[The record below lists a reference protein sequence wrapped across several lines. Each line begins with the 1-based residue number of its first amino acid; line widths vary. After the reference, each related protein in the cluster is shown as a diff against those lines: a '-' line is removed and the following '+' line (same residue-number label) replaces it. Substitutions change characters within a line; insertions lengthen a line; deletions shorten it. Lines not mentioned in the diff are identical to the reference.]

1 MLSGLLKKKKMKPWE
16 IPAHP
21 GESPADHKERRR
33 RAYFEEQRE
42 NNIEWFKRMDFQI
55 DVAGLRVLDLGCG
68 HGALSIGLA
77 ERGAAEVVG
86 LDLDADRIDFANRTL
101 TRSFPEL
108 GDRIQFQ
115 CENVFNLK
123 DQFDLIVSKD
133 AFEHIDD
140 LAGVIHHL
148 HGLLKPGGHLAPGF
162 SPLYFSPFGDH
173 ARFAMKL
180 PWAHA
185 VTPEALA
192 LRWLKSRTG
201 TAAQSSMD
209 LGLNR
214 LTPSEFRAIFADPQ
228 AWDDVRI
235 QYNRGDNGLF
245 PVFNALRQIQPL
257 ERFFT
262 TSIYAVA
269 RKATVHTGRAQGLAR

>member
-1 MLSGLLKKKKMKPWE
+1 MLAGLFRNTKMKPWE
-16 IPAHP
+16 IPVLP

-33 RAYFEEQRE
+33 QAYFEEQRE
-42 NNIEWFKRMDFQI
+42 NNLEWFKRMDFQM
-55 DVAGLRVLDLGCG
+55 DVAGMRVLDLGCG

-86 LDLDADRIDFANRTL
+86 LDLDDDRIDFAQRNL

-108 GDRIQFQ
+108 QDRIHFR
-115 CENVFNLK
+115 CENVLHM
-123 DQFDLIVSKD
+123 DEQFDLIVSKD

-140 LAGVIHHL
+140 LSGVIGHL
-148 HGLLKPGGHLAPGF
+148 HGLLKPGGYLAPGF

-173 ARFAMKL
+173 ARYGLNL

-185 VTPEALA
+185 IAPEAL
-192 LRWLKSRTG
+192 LTWLLNKRTG
-201 TAAQSSMD
+201 KAVNNSMD

-214 LTPSEFRAIFADPQ
+214 LTPYEFRQIFDDPDS
-228 AWDDVRI
+228 WGELRI
-235 QYNRGDNGLF
+235 QYNRGDNPLF
-245 PVFNALRQIQPL
+245 TVFDALRQIPGI
-257 ERFFT
+257 EKFFT

-269 RKATVHTGRAQGLAR
+269 RKAGP